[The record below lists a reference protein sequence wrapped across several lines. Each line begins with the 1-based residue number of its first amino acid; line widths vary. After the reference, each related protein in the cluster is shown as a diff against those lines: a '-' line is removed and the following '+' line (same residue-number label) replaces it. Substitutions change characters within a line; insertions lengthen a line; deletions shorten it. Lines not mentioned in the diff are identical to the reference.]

1 MRPAPVMV
9 RRRRPV
15 LALLAVG
22 GTAAVAYKLGQNS
35 VQQIEQHTG
44 KSLDQLSEDELV
56 ASMDELGIELPEE
69 PDYLDELERLAGL
82 RDQGI
87 ITDVEFEAKKAE
99 LLGLPGEG

>member
-1 MRPAPVMV
+1 MRV

-15 LALLAVG
+15 LALLALG
-22 GTAAVAYKLGQNS
+22 GTAAVAYKLGQNN

-44 KSLDQLSEDELV
+44 KSFDQLSEDELTT
-56 ASMDELGIELPEE
+56 SMDDLGIELPEE

-87 ITDVEFEAKKAE
+87 ITDAEFEAKKAE
-99 LLGLPGEG
+99 LLGL